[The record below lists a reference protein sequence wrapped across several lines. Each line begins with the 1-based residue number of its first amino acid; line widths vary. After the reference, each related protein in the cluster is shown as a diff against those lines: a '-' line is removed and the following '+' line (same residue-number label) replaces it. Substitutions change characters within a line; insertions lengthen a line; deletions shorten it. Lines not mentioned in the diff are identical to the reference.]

1 MAATGTLTENALKG
15 WRWWTGELSSCVP
28 RRLRTLVQ
36 SKDLRVELAA
46 DAITVRRSAR
56 SSSTFSLP
64 LAPADREVLKRLL
77 KRRRIAVVFAAG
89 RALASTVELPLAAER
104 SALQALRF
112 EVDRRTPFKADQIH
126 LGYRVRQRDGAG
138 RRLVVDM
145 ICVPKRLLDPIRGIL
160 ADAEASIGS
169 LSVDLPEGSVDLGFG
184 AVRPAAGGAGRIVAL
199 GWVVGLGAALA
210 GVLVPLVRLET
221 MAGNLEAEVADLR
234 LKAAKAGDLE
244 RRIAEIT
251 DREKALD
258 AFLADKVPLVL
269 LAELARITGD
279 DTYLTGFRFDGRT
292 VQIDGSARSAAGVAE
307 VIEGSPRF
315 RNPVFRT
322 AVVPSGTAG
331 EDFSLSFELERA
343 APEGR

>member
-1 MAATGTLTENALKG
+1 MAATGTLTETASKG
-15 WRWWTGELSSCVP
+15 WRWWTGELSSLVP
-28 RRLRTLVQ
+28 RRLRTLLRP
-36 SKDLRVELAA
+36 KDLRVELAA

-64 LAPADREVLKRLL
+64 LAEDDREALKRLL
-77 KRRRIAVVFAAG
+77 KRRRIAAVFAAG
-89 RALASTVELPLAAER
+89 RAVTSPVELPLAAER

-112 EVDRRTPFKADQIH
+112 EVDRRTPFKADQVH
-126 LGYRVRQRDGAG
+126 LGYRVRQRDAAG

-145 ICVPKRLLDPIRGIL
+145 ICVPKRLLDPIRAIL

-169 LSVDLPEGSVDLGFG
+169 LSVDLPQGTVDLGFG
-184 AVRPAAGGAGRIVAL
+184 ATRPAAGGAGRFVAL
-199 GWVVGLGAALA
+199 CWAIGLGAALA

-221 MAGNLEAEVADLR
+221 AVETLEAEVADLR
-234 LKAAKAGDLE
+234 LEAARAGDLE
-244 RRIAEIT
+244 RRISGIAS
-251 DREKALD
+251 REQALD

-279 DTYLTGFRFDGRT
+279 DTYLKGFRFDGRT
-292 VQIDGSARSAAGVAE
+292 VQIEGSTNSAAGVAE

-322 AVVPSGTAG
+322 AVVPSGDAG